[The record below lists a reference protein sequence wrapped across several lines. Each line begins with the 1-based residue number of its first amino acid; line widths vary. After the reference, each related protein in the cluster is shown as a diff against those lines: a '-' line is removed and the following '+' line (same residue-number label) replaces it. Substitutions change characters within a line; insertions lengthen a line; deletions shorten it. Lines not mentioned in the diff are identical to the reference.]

1 MSRPSSVVWFRAAS
15 PLPGTAQYDL
25 IADDGNTLTLPMAA
39 TLQHHEIGERM
50 PRGRQ
55 RTHRL
60 PENVADTLTE
70 LKLTTDIRRSILGA
84 IPPNRRATLERRAIR
99 RASAGG
105 PAEVRR
111 NETAT
116 ANPGYQEP
124 GDRQKANRKRG
135 PQGPPGHTDG
145 AGRGRAE
152 GDGGRGSR
160 VPRRGFSK

>member
-1 MSRPSSVVWFRAAS
+1 MEHFSSRGLSAHP
-15 PLPGTAQYDL
+15 P
-25 IADDGNTLTLPMAA
+25 TLTLPMAA

-84 IPPNRRATLERRAIR
+84 IPPNKRATLERRAIR
-99 RASAGG
+99 RASAGLG
-105 PAEVRR
+105 PAGAKTSEAV
-111 NETAT
+111 
-116 ANPGYQEP
+116 NPGHQRP
-124 GDRQKANRKRG
+124 GDRRQANRKRG

-145 AGRGRAE
+145 AGKGRAE
-152 GDGGRGSR
+152 SDGGRGSR